1 MLIAKPRRNRLSGM
15 SNDCDAIES
24 TAPDE
29 ATPFSVPRMKG
40 VALPADDGGVTAT
53 SACALYIGGCISERI
68 DAPAVTTAV
77 ISTIHEPCLSSR
89 REHAGRSA
97 AGCGTASR
105 PAMRIMV
112 GAPERAD
119 ARAVPPGQ

>member
-40 VALPADDGGVTAT
+40 VALPADAGGVTAT
-53 SACALYIGGCISERI
+53 SACALYIGVCISEGTA
-68 DAPAVTTAV
+68 APAVTTAV
-77 ISTIHEPCLSSR
+77 ISTIHDQCLSSR
-89 REHAGRSA
+89 RDQAARSA
-97 AGCGTASR
+97 AGCGPASR

-112 GAPERAD
+112 GPPG
-119 ARAVPPGQ
+119 RAVPPGQ